1 MDEIKDE
8 IKIVEAMDLEKHV
21 RNLAELEKKLKDN
34 EKEFLENEG
43 KFEDYKEN
51 LKKDSIKKYEEEKRL
66 DDIKNRIIKHLKEM
80 KEINETLLFNS
91 NLENEDIIYDRE
103 SSKRIEEVKN
113 NLEVYREQIDLGL
126 EALKIYRELSNKSG

>member
-1 MDEIKDE
+1 IKDE

-66 DDIKNRIIKHLKEM
+66 DDIKN
-80 KEINETLLFNS
+80 
-91 NLENEDIIYDRE
+91 
-103 SSKRIEEVKN
+103 
-113 NLEVYREQIDLGL
+113 
-126 EALKIYRELSNKSG
+126 